1 MSFRCFDADAGWSDC
16 GSGALGKA
24 AIASAAFSLRERTG
38 VAVLTADGQLTFVL
52 PRR

>member
-16 GSGALGKA
+16 GSEALGMA